1 MEEIILSTKN
11 LNILFG
17 KKKILNNIN
26 LDIVKNKIT
35 VIIGQSGCG
44 KSTLLK
50 SFNRIIEQ
58 EGAKIEGE
66 IILEGKNFYDIDL
79 QTLRTKV
86 GLVFQEP
93 VIFPFSIEKNLTY
106 ALKYH
111 NKYSNEEIEKKK
123 IELLKQTKLYDEVK
137 DNLNM
142 FAKKLSGGQKQRLS
156 IARTLSVKPN
166 ILLLDEP
173 CSALDV
179 KNTMFIEEML
189 MEIKNEYTIIM
200 VTHNLAQAKRIAD
213 NIIFIDSGEI
223 IEASSAKEFFDEP
236 KENLSKEYIN
246 YMGV

>member
-1 MEEIILSTKN
+1 
-11 LNILFG
+11 
-17 KKKILNNIN
+17 
-26 LDIVKNKIT
+26 
-35 VIIGQSGCG
+35 
-44 KSTLLK
+44 
-50 SFNRIIEQ
+50 
-58 EGAKIEGE
+58 
-66 IILEGKNFYDIDL
+66 
-79 QTLRTKV
+79 
-86 GLVFQEP
+86 
-93 VIFPFSIEKNLTY
+93 
-106 ALKYH
+106 
-111 NKYSNEEIEKKK
+111 
-123 IELLKQTKLYDEVK
+123 
-137 DNLNM
+137 M